1 MHERFFCMTTSGQCN
16 ITIAK
21 CNLAKSFCKQRQA
34 DVILQLQIVESKK
47 AFLCR
52 IGLILCCIIRFH
64 TGFQKFYTNIKN

>member
-47 AFLCR
+47 F
-52 IGLILCCIIRFH
+52 
-64 TGFQKFYTNIKN
+64 FYAVLG